1 MLPDESN
8 DTIKINCMSIKPLRQ
23 ILLTIILLI
32 TNSCI
37 VQYYPTINVDD
48 ELLVVEGLITDQP
61 RTNTIKLSKT
71 FPLWRN
77 RNPRPLKGCKVWI
90 SDNFEHTD
98 SLHEAQMGSYITD
111 SLTFQG
117 VAGRIYTLHI
127 TTSDSVNLS
136 YESFP
141 MEMKSVPPIDSI
153 YYEKIEYITASR
165 PVVGCQIFL
174 NTHDATNKCKFF
186 RWEYSETWEFH
197 LPSIVTHRIC
207 WLSGK
212 SNGIFIKNTLTLNE
226 NSVTRYPIKT
236 ISDPNDRLS
245 VKYSLLVNQ
254 FSLDENEYNYW
265 ERFKNTVEQVG
276 GLYDIIPS
284 SIPNNL
290 FCVEYP
296 YKKVLGYF
304 SVSATSSKRIFIKD
318 NFDYVYANCVAD
330 TIFGK
335 GEIPGLN
342 VSVFIIKDNSDSVP
356 PFRIVTYK
364 LSCTD
369 CRERGTEVKPV
380 FWEDDKK

>member
-1 MLPDESN
+1 
-8 DTIKINCMSIKPLRQ
+8 
-23 ILLTIILLI
+23 
-32 TNSCI
+32 
-37 VQYYPTINVDD
+37 
-48 ELLVVEGLITDQP
+48 
-61 RTNTIKLSKT
+61 
-71 FPLWRN
+71 
-77 RNPRPLKGCKVWI
+77 
-90 SDNFEHTD
+90 
-98 SLHEAQMGSYITD
+98 
-111 SLTFQG
+111 
-117 VAGRIYTLHI
+117 
-127 TTSDSVNLS
+127 
-136 YESFP
+136 
-141 MEMKSVPPIDSI
+141 
-153 YYEKIEYITASR
+153 
-165 PVVGCQIFL
+165 L

-304 SVSATSSKRIFIKD
+304 SVSAVSSKRIFIKD
-318 NFDYVYANCVAD
+318 NFA
-330 TIFGK
+330 
-335 GEIPGLN
+335 GLN
-342 VSVFIIKDNSDSVP
+342 VKYVDCVTDSIKGAGPVSSSNGSFWVIIDNSDKVP
-356 PFRIVTYK
+356 PIRYLTNKIGCV
-364 LSCTD
+364 D
-369 CRERGTEVKPV
+369 CRARGTEVKPI
-380 FWEDDKK
+380 FWDDGK